1 MTDNAAKPN
10 EWTVV
15 AGATGAIGRG
25 IVDRM
30 LRRGLGVVAVART
43 SSSLDLLA
51 NGHSAVVVCEADITS
66 DESIG
71 QIQAV
76 LPRVCRAVINAAAAP
91 MGGHVD
97 DVSPEAVLA
106 AMDVKVNGTLRL
118 VRATEPGFVQ
128 DSRVIALGGNLGYDP
143 IPDAATA
150 GVGNAALANLIR
162 QLSRSLGSRGVT
174 CHVVAP
180 GPVWTDR
187 LQVLIGDAARARGV
201 PRDDVVAE
209 FEARSPIHRLVTVDE
224 VSWAVDMLLAPEA
237 RALTGGTLLVDA
249 GQRTAIP

>member
-1 MTDNAAKPN
+1 MMDAVGKSR
-10 EWTVV
+10 EWAVV

-25 IVDRM
+25 IVERM

-43 SSSLDLLA
+43 GSVLA
-51 NGHSAVVVCEADITS
+51 KLAAGNDAVVACETDITS
-66 DESIG
+66 DDSIG
-71 QIQAV
+71 HIQAV
-76 LPRVCRAVINAAAAP
+76 LPGACRATINAAAAP

-97 DVSPEAVLA
+97 DVSPAAVLA
-106 AMDVKVNGTLRL
+106 AIDVKVNGTLRL
-118 VRATEPGFVQ
+118 VRAVDSKLQE
-128 DSRVIALGGNLGYDP
+128 DSRVIVLGGNLGYDP

-162 QLSRSLGSRGVT
+162 QLSRSLGARGVT

-187 LQVLIGDAARARGV
+187 LRVLLADAASARGIPSEEV
-201 PRDDVVAE
+201 IAE
-209 FEARSPIHRLVTVDE
+209 FEARSPIGRLVTVDE
-224 VSWAVDMLLAPEA
+224 VIWAVDMLLAPEA
-237 RALTGGTLLVDA
+237 RVLTGGTLLVDA